1 MKRTALRLLG
11 AITVVVTVF
20 ITLASCASN
29 RKVLYLQD
37 IDRRLHID
45 ALHLYES
52 TIRRDDLLSITV
64 SAPNREVVSPY
75 NMSSPEGMGAGSTT
89 SYLVDATG
97 HIDFPVLGRLHVE
110 GMTRR
115 ALTDMLTERIS
126 LDVRDPIVNI
136 SFANF
141 RITILGE
148 VRAPGTFTMPSEKT
162 SIFQALSMAGD
173 LTLTA
178 RRNNVLL
185 VRETPTGYDHVRLD
199 LRSTDLLTS
208 PYYYMTQNDLLYVTP
223 TRGRIQSGTASTTIM
238 SIISSTLSV
247 ASVAPSLYLILS
259 R

>member
-29 RKVLYLQD
+29 RKVIYLQD
-37 IDRRLHID
+37 IDRRLHIES
-45 ALHLYES
+45 LHLYES
-52 TIRRDDLLSITV
+52 TIRRDDLLEITV

-75 NMSSPEGMGAGSTT
+75 NMSSPEGMGLGS
-89 SYLVDATG
+89 SVLYLVDATG
-97 HIDFPVLGRLHVE
+97 HIDFPVLGRLRVE

-115 ALTDMLTERIS
+115 ALTDMLTDRIS

-141 RITILGE
+141 RVTVLGE
-148 VRAPGTFTMPSEKT
+148 VRSPGTFTLPSEKT

-185 VRETPTGYDHVRLD
+185 VRETPTGYDHVRID
-199 LRSTDLLTS
+199 LRSSDLLTS
-208 PYYYMTQNDLLYVTP
+208 PYYYITQNDLLYVTP
-223 TRGRIQSGTASTTIM
+223 TRGRIQQSTASTTVL

-247 ASVAPSLYLILS
+247 ASVATTLYLILT